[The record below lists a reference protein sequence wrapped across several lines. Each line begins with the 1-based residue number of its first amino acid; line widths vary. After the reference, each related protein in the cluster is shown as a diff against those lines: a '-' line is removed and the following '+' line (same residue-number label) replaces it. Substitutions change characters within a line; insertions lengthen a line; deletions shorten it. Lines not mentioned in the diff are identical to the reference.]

1 MSLNILG
8 IETSCDETA
17 IGVVS
22 DGRRLRSNVIASQV
36 ELHSQYGGVVPEVAS
51 RQHIRDLVPVLE
63 KAVLDSG
70 LTLEDIDVI
79 SVTYGPGLAG
89 CLITGPV
96 GNGIH

>member
-17 IGVVS
+17 IGVVA

-51 RQHIRDLVPVLE
+51 RQHVRDLVPVLE

-79 SVTYGPGLAG
+79 SDSPNAEATPKSRSTT
-89 CLITGPV
+89 CSKR
-96 GNGIH
+96 